1 MGNGGQPPGGPEV
14 VESTLSLSHIQER
27 LARSRKPWCLYN
39 RKEKQKILDNMKPA
53 LIYWHKLRYEY
64 DRYLHWRPPTLEE
77 YIKKFLEGEYN
88 LAP

>member
-1 MGNGGQPPGGPEV
+1 M
-14 VESTLSLSHIQER
+14 ER

-53 LIYWHKLRYEY
+53 LIYWHKLRCEH